1 MNDPKVYSLLT
12 SPEALGVTPE
22 QIDSQTGT
30 FGIPEMGTNF
40 VRQMLVEAKPKNF
53 SELIQISGLS
63 HGHRRVDQQRRRA
76 DPQRYLYHCRS
87 DRLP

>member
-12 SPEALGVTPE
+12 STEALGVTPE
-22 QIDSQTGT
+22 QIGSQTGT

-40 VRQMLVEAKPKNF
+40 VRGMLLDAKPKNF

-63 HGHRRVDQQRRRA
+63 HGGRT
-76 DPQRYLYHCRS
+76 DPLRYLHHCRG

>member
-40 VRQMLVEAKPKNF
+40 VRGMLVEPGQKLLRADPD
-53 SELIQISGLS
+53 LRPVPW
-63 HGHRRVDQQRRRA
+63 HGCLDQQRR
-76 DPQRYLYHCRS
+76 
-87 DRLP
+87 